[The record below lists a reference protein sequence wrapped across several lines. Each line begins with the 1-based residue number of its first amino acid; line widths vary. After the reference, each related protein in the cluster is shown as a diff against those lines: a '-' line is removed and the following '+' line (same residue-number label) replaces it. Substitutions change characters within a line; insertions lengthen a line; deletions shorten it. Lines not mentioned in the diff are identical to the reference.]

1 MRTCATCDFK
11 VKDGCVHRHLVDYVD
26 DTSPACEK
34 WSLSDRALFKLIN
47 DSMSKSRKVKFMPR
61 PSEANAYKYEMAAIL
76 NRHLCESVEGKL
88 DPLIYALLSNVYA
101 FVGDVAHGN
110 FDASMEHAGD
120 AIAILIRSL
129 NREWEKEYSHDA

>member
-1 MRTCATCDFK
+1 MRTCETCDFK
-11 VKDGCVHRHLVDYVD
+11 VKDGCVQRHLLDFVDA
-26 DTSPACEK
+26 TSPACEK

-47 DSMSKSRKVKFMPR
+47 NAMSKSRKVKFMPR
-61 PSEANAYKYEMAAIL
+61 PSEANAYKYEMAAIYY
-76 NRHLCESVEGKL
+76 NHLLESAEGKL
-88 DPLIYALLSNVYA
+88 DPLVYALLSNVYA

-129 NREWEKEYSHDA
+129 NREWEKEYTHEA